1 MNRRLRP
8 RILAVAVTLMTTF
21 PAAVALAQQATH
33 TVTFGVTFANRTSLT
48 TSSSVLEV
56 PQVALDASGS
66 AVVGTIEFQAAART
80 RGDGEVVLTVEALR
94 DIGSLTG
101 GGPANAAVAIEF
113 SGTDA
118 GVVPGALSDTPQV
131 AGRWVGPGLRRGQL
145 TFTLRGTGRVSG
157 GVIPLRFVLS
167 AP

>member
-1 MNRRLRP
+1 MNRRLCART
-8 RILAVAVTLMTTF
+8 LAVGVALMTVV
-21 PAAVALAQQATH
+21 PSAAALAQQATH

-48 TSSSVLEV
+48 TSSSVLDV
-56 PQVALDASGS
+56 PQVVLGNAGS

-101 GGPANAAVAIEF
+101 GGVANPAVAIAF
-113 SGTDA
+113 SGTDS
-118 GVVPGALSDTPQV
+118 GVVVGTLSGTPQV

-145 TFTLRGTGRVSG
+145 TFTLKGTGRVSG